1 MMKGRIWFAG
11 VIAGFLIVVPIVT
24 RAATETPLVQL
35 APDFSFRDANGHI
48 SSLKSLR
55 GKPVILL
62 IAPSAGKGRFRREVK
77 TINRASRSFTSRK
90 AVFVA
95 AFAQGGEMMRGE
107 LSFLLATHASHIARA
122 YGIDPNSYGLFV
134 IGPDGNLDLRSTRV
148 LSAQRIIDAID
159 NSYVV
164 QARRKS

>member
-1 MMKGRIWFAG
+1 MKSRIWFAG
-11 VIAGFLIVVPIVT
+11 VIAGFLMIVSIVT
-24 RAATETPLVQL
+24 KAATETPIVQL

-48 SSLKSLR
+48 SRLKSLR

-90 AVFVA
+90 AVLVA
-95 AFAQGGEMMRGE
+95 AFVQGGEMIRGE
-107 LSFLLATHASHIARA
+107 SPFVLATDASHIATA
-122 YGIDPNSYGLFV
+122 YGIDANSYGLIV

-148 LSAQRIIDAID
+148 LSAQKIIDAID

>member
-1 MMKGRIWFAG
+1 MKGRIWFAG
-11 VIAGFLIVVPIVT
+11 VIAGFLIVVPIVSG
-24 RAATETPLVQL
+24 AVTETPLVQL
-35 APDFSFRDANGHI
+35 APDFSFRDAKGHI

-62 IAPSAGKGRFRREVK
+62 VAPSAGKGRFRKEVK

-90 AVFVA
+90 AVLVA
-95 AFAQGGEMMRGE
+95 AFPQGGEMMRGE
-107 LSFLLATHASHIARA
+107 SPFLLAADPSHIATA

>member
-1 MMKGRIWFAG
+1 MKGRIWFAG

-24 RAATETPLVQL
+24 RAARETSIVQL
-35 APDFSFRDANGHI
+35 ALDFSFRDANGHI

-77 TINRASRSFTSRK
+77 AINRASRSFAARK

-95 AFAQGGEMMRGE
+95 AFVQDGEMMRGD
-107 LSFLLATHASHIARA
+107 LPFLLATDASRIATT
-122 YGIDPNSYGLFV
+122 YGIDTNSYGLFV

-148 LSAQRIIDAID
+148 LSAQKIIDAID

>member
-1 MMKGRIWFAG
+1 MKDRIWFTG
-11 VIAGFLIVVPIVT
+11 VIAGFLIVVPIVSG
-24 RAATETPLVQL
+24 AVTETPLVQL
-35 APDFSFRDANGHI
+35 APDFSFRDAKGHI

-62 IAPSAGKGRFRREVK
+62 VAPSAGKGRFRKEVK

-90 AVFVA
+90 AVFVT

-107 LSFLLATHASHIARA
+107 LSFLLATDASRIATA

-148 LSAQRIIDAID
+148 LSAQRIIDVID

>member
-1 MMKGRIWFAG
+1 MKGRIWFTG
-11 VIAGFLIVVPIVT
+11 VIAGFLIVVPIVSG
-24 RAATETPLVQL
+24 AMTETPLVQL
-35 APDFSFRDANGHI
+35 APDFSFRDAKGHI

-62 IAPSAGKGRFRREVK
+62 VAPSAGKGRFRREVK

-90 AVFVA
+90 AVFVT

-107 LSFLLATHASHIARA
+107 LSFLLATDASRIATA

>member
-1 MMKGRIWFAG
+1 MKGRIWFAG
-11 VIAGFLIVVPIVT
+11 VIAGFLMVVSIVT
-24 RAATETPLVQL
+24 KAATETPIVQL

-62 IAPSAGKGRFRREVK
+62 IASSAGKGRFRREVK
-77 TINRASRSFTSRK
+77 TINRASRSFTIRK
-90 AVFVA
+90 AVFVT

-107 LSFLLATHASHIARA
+107 SPFLLAADPSHIATE

-148 LSAQRIIDAID
+148 LSAQRIIDVID